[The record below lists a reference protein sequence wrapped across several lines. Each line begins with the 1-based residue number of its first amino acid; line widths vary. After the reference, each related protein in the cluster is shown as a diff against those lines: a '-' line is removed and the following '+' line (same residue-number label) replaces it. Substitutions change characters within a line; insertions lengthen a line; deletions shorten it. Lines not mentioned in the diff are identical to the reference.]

1 MSSLSLSP
9 LKHLSTPSP
18 LSIIIKSCLSSK
30 TPSRTSLPAPLFS
43 IHTTAAAT
51 SSTAV
56 HHHSPI
62 NSRSRLYSTAN
73 MAQPTVRSAYD
84 PKNMK
89 FRYLGP
95 TGLQVSVFS
104 LGGWLTYGGTQK
116 GSIVKEILQTAWDH
130 GIVSSSSVPIAQFVL
145 ATDSRPPLPSKH
157 STQPRPTPTVLAR
170 LRWAR
175 PSRSSTGPATSTS

>member
-30 TPSRTSLPAPLFS
+30 VASRTSLPAPLFS
-43 IHTTAAAT
+43 THTTAATCPA
-51 SSTAV
+51 TAV
-56 HHHSPI
+56 HQPSPI
-62 NSRSRLYSTAN
+62 HSRSRLYSTAT

-130 GIVSSSSVPIAQFVL
+130 GIVSRFTDHISRNVSSKLTRAP
-145 ATDSRPPLPSKH
+145 PSKH
-157 STQPRPTPTVLAR
+157 STPPRSTPTVPAR
-170 LRWAR
+170 SRWAP

>member
-1 MSSLSLSP
+1 
-9 LKHLSTPSP
+9 
-18 LSIIIKSCLSSK
+18 
-30 TPSRTSLPAPLFS
+30 
-43 IHTTAAAT
+43 
-51 SSTAV
+51 
-56 HHHSPI
+56 
-62 NSRSRLYSTAN
+62 

-130 GIVSSSSVPIAQFVL
+130 GIVSSFSIP
-145 ATDSRPPLPSKH
+145 
-157 STQPRPTPTVLAR
+157 
-170 LRWAR
+170 
-175 PSRSSTGPATSTS
+175 PSRAICPSN